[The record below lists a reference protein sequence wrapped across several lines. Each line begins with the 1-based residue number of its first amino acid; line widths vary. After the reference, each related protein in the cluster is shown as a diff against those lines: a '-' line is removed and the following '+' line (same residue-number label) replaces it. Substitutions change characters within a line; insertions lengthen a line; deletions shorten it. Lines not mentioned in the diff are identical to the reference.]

1 MTRSGSLAR
10 DWKRVGNARAP
21 MTSSHT
27 EERTVPRVGPAPNKN
42 TVQDALFWNLKN
54 TVQDGVPNKPQLETH
69 AGSRR

>member
-1 MTRSGSLAR
+1 
-10 DWKRVGNARAP
+10 

-54 TVQDGVPNKPQLETH
+54 TVLDGVPNKPQLETH
-69 AGSRR
+69 AGSQR